1 MPLARRAFSLAAT
14 SLAALALPTVA
25 SAQAPDSARGS
36 VRVRVAAG
44 VDLRLYRG
52 SQEIAPIVGL
62 AGIEWLAPR
71 APFSARLDVS
81 YFRRSADYAFDQR
94 VAPGCVELCTGAD
107 RYEMLGVSLDGRYTF
122 FARSAVRPY
131 LLSGFGLYRAVHT
144 VTANYTCAEF
154 SCTSTPDQKSTF
166 RTSSIG
172 LGLHSGIGLAIPIRR
187 SELSLEF
194 RFRQLLSGLRDGYS
208 LPIVLGIRF

>member
-1 MPLARRAFSLAAT
+1 MPLARRTVSLLAAT
-14 SLAALALPTVA
+14 SLAASVVPTGA
-25 SAQAPDSARGS
+25 SAQAADSAKGS

-52 SQEIAPIVGL
+52 SQATPPIFGLVGL
-62 AGIEWLAPR
+62 EWLAPR

-81 YFRRSADYAFDQR
+81 YFRRSNDYRFQG
-94 VAPGCVELCTGAD
+94 VPGCVELCAGAQ
-107 RYEMLGVSLDGRYTF
+107 RFEMLGLSLDGRYTF

-131 LLSGFGLYRAVHT
+131 LLSGFGLYRTVNT

-154 SCTSTPDQKSTF
+154 SCTPTPDQRSTF
-166 RTSSIG
+166 TTSSIG
-172 LGLHSGIGLAIPIRR
+172 LGLHSGIGLAVPIRR

-194 RFRQLLSGLRDGYS
+194 RFQQLSSGLRQGYT